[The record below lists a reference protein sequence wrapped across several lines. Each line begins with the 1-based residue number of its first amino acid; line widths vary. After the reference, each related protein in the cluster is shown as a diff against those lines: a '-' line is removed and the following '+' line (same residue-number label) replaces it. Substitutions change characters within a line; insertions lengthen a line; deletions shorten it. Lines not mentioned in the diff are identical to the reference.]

1 MRYLS
6 RYSSPLGEIL
16 LAADDHAL
24 TGLWF
29 VGQKHFPAFS
39 ENTAQ
44 FAETALL
51 LAAKAWLEDYFSGK
65 PTDFTPPLAPDGTP
79 FQQRVWAALTTIPCG
94 QTVTYGRL
102 AQKLGCKSARAV
114 GGAVGKNPI
123 SILIPCHRVVGAEGL
138 TGYAGGLERKKA
150 LLALEQLHR

>member
-29 VGQKHFPAFS
+29 AGQKHFPSFA
-39 ENTAQ
+39 ENTTQ
-44 FAETALL
+44 FAETDLL

-65 PTDFTPPLAPDGTP
+65 PTDCTLPLAPEGTP
-79 FQQRVWAALTTIPCG
+79 FQQRVWAALIAIPYG
-94 QTVTYGRL
+94 QTVTYGQL
-102 AQKLGCKSARAV
+102 AQELGCKSARAV
-114 GGAVGKNPI
+114 GGAVGKNPV
-123 SILIPCHRVVGAEGL
+123 SILIPCHRVVGAKGL
-138 TGYAGGLERKKA
+138 TGYAGGLDRKKA
-150 LLALEQLHR
+150 LLALEQQHR